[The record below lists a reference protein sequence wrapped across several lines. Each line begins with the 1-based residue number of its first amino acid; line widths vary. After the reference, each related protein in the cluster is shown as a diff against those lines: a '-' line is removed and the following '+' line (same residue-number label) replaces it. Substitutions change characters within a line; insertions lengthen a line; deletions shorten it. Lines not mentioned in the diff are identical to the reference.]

1 MLRRRM
7 LIMLGVVLLIV
18 LVLAG
23 YKAFSIYTMMQGF
36 SVPKPPINVAVA
48 TATERPWQSRL
59 PTVGTLTALQGV
71 DLSLEIAGTV
81 KEVQFES
88 GQKVKAG
95 QPILQLDT
103 AVETALL
110 ATAQAD
116 LGLAQLDYGRGSQLV
131 GSQAISKGEFD
142 RLSAVLQKSRATV
155 NQLKAALE
163 RKRILAP
170 FSGTIGIRQ
179 VDVGDYVASGTMIAT
194 LQDLSS
200 LYVDFFVPEQS
211 VPKIALGQPVQVI
224 VSAYPT
230 QNFPGTIS
238 AISPAGV
245 KIQRARAHRIIGA
258 GGDELRHAEALDFT
272 RGGVPGWPLGHAAD
286 LGDAGPRHGLFA
298 DGDAV
303 TDRLAAIQH
312 VVKIVV
318 VGIDHDRARR
328 FLAMVIDDGAAERR
342 RDRGLDVTDL
352 GQQFLVV
359 RLEIAGVGG
368 FEMRAG
374 SLHASRQHQTTDGEN
389 PQFHERRHHLHS
401 KSDSKGK
408 LARQRAESTL

>member
-18 LVLAG
+18 LALAG

-36 SVPKPPINVAVA
+36 SVPKPPISVAVA

-194 LQDLSS
+194 LQDISS

-230 QNFPGTIS
+230 ESFPGTIS
-238 AISPAGV
+238 AINPKVESSTRNV
-245 KIQRARAHRIIGA
+245 LVRATLANP
-258 GGDELRHAEALDFT
+258 DDKLL
-272 RGGVPGWPLGHAAD
+272 PGMFASLQVMLPD
-286 LGDAGPRHGLFA
+286 PQPR
-298 DGDAV
+298 
-303 TDRLAAIQH
+303 
-312 VVKIVV
+312 IVV
-318 VGIDHDRARR
+318 PESAITYTLYGNSLYVVAQKKAEDGS
-328 FLAMVIDDGAAERR
+328 LEKDDKGEPILIAERR
-342 RDRGLDVTDL
+342 FIETG
-352 GQQFLVV
+352 
-359 RLEIAGVGG
+359 
-368 FEMRAG
+368 
-374 SLHASRQHQTTDGEN
+374 
-389 PQFHERRHHLHS
+389 ERRDGMVMITKGVQNGEKVVTGGQIKLDHGAHIAISDDKTLAE
-401 KSDSKGK
+401 KSS
-408 LARQRAESTL
+408 QPRAD

>member
-18 LVLAG
+18 LALAG

-36 SVPKPPINVAVA
+36 SAPKPPISVAVA

-194 LQDLSS
+194 LQDISS

-230 QNFPGTIS
+230 ESFPGTIS
-238 AISPAGV
+238 AINPKVESSTRNV
-245 KIQRARAHRIIGA
+245 LVRATLANP
-258 GGDELRHAEALDFT
+258 DDKLL
-272 RGGVPGWPLGHAAD
+272 PGMFASLQVMLPD
-286 LGDAGPRHGLFA
+286 PQPR
-298 DGDAV
+298 
-303 TDRLAAIQH
+303 
-312 VVKIVV
+312 IVV
-318 VGIDHDRARR
+318 PESAITYTLYGNSLYVVAQKKAEDGS
-328 FLAMVIDDGAAERR
+328 LEKDDKGEPILIAERR
-342 RDRGLDVTDL
+342 FIETG
-352 GQQFLVV
+352 
-359 RLEIAGVGG
+359 
-368 FEMRAG
+368 
-374 SLHASRQHQTTDGEN
+374 
-389 PQFHERRHHLHS
+389 ERR
-401 KSDSKGK
+401 D
-408 LARQRAESTL
+408 